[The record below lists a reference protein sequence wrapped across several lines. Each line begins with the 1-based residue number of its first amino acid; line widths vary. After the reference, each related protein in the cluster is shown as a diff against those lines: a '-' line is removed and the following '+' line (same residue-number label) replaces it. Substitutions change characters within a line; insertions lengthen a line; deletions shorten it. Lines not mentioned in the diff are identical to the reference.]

1 MNLKSFHSCQ
11 VQIKEQ
17 ENALFFVFNHNNLT
31 IKITYIMSKIWI
43 IIMISSLVMTCFNT
57 PSGIISTMMTASKLG
72 ITMAIEFIGIYAV
85 WMGIMQV
92 LDDCKLSH
100 KLSSILSRPVRKIFG
115 QTDPETEK
123 NICLNIASNIIG
135 IGSAATPYGIKA
147 MKGLDKGEA
156 TATKAMIMLVVIN
169 STGIQLLP
177 TTVIGMRAMAGSVS
191 PSCILW
197 PTIVATFVPTIL
209 GILLVLSVYRKR
221 KKKVING

>member
-1 MNLKSFHSCQ
+1 
-11 VQIKEQ
+11 
-17 ENALFFVFNHNNLT
+17 
-31 IKITYIMSKIWI
+31 
-43 IIMISSLVMTCFNT
+43 MILSLVKTCFSAPET
-57 PSGIISTMMTASKLG
+57 IISTMMTAAKTG
-72 ITMAIEFIGIYAV
+72 VTMAIEFIGIYAV

-147 MKGLDKGEA
+147 MKGLDKGQGV
-156 TATKAMIMLVVIN
+156 ATKAMIMLVVIN

-209 GILLVLSVYRKR
+209 GILLVISLCGKR
-221 KKKVING
+221 KKRSS

>member
-1 MNLKSFHSCQ
+1 MILS
-11 VQIKEQ
+11 
-17 ENALFFVFNHNNLT
+17 L
-31 IKITYIMSKIWI
+31 
-43 IIMISSLVMTCFNT
+43 ISSCFSE
-57 PSGIISTMMTASKLG
+57 PSSIVSVIMNASKMG
-72 ITMAIEFIGIYAV
+72 VTMAIEFIGIYAV

-100 KLSSILSRPVRKIFG
+100 KLSSILSKPVRKIFG
-115 QTDPETEK
+115 QTDRETEK

-147 MKGLDKGEA
+147 IKGLDRGEDVA
-156 TATKAMIMLVVIN
+156 NKAMIMLVVIN

-197 PTIVATFVPTIL
+197 PTIVATFIPTIL
-209 GILLVLSVYRKR
+209 GVLLVLSLV
-221 KKKVING
+221 KKKQVKNG

>member
-1 MNLKSFHSCQ
+1 
-11 VQIKEQ
+11 
-17 ENALFFVFNHNNLT
+17 
-31 IKITYIMSKIWI
+31 MSKIWVVMI
-43 IIMISSLVMTCFNT
+43 ISSLIMTCFT
-57 PSGIISTMMTASKLG
+57 APESIISTMMNAAKMG
-72 ITMAIEFIGIYAV
+72 VTMSIEFIGIYAV

-115 QTDPETEK
+115 QTDAETEK

-147 MKGLDKGEA
+147 MKGLDRGEKRPN
-156 TATKAMIMLVVIN
+156 KAMIMLVVIN

-197 PTIVATFVPTIL
+197 PTIVATFIPTIL
-209 GILLVLSVYRKR
+209 GILLVISIYRR
-221 KKKVING
+221 GKKHG